1 MHVADPVELAILGD
15 AKAAL
20 ALIQVANGYNFDV
33 VNVLGWRVPAQVD
46 RPALSVVLGKSVV
59 IGEGPLPYY
68 SKQVPLLIQGE
79 LEAMHDTADDD
90 EPDKVGWRL
99 VADIHKA
106 LHVDISRGGVAVD
119 TNLIGAEVFADWP
132 AAPIVT
138 VEVELRVDFRT
149 ERDDPTA
156 AR

>member
-1 MHVADPVELAILGD
+1 MADPVELVILDD

-20 ALIQVANGYNFDV
+20 ALVTKANGYSVDL
-33 VNVLGWRVPAQVD
+33 VNVLGWRVPAHVE
-46 RPALSVVLGKSVV
+46 RPAASVVLGKSVV

-68 SKQVPLLIQGE
+68 SKQVPLLIQAE
-79 LEAMHDTADDD
+79 IESLHDTADDD
-90 EPDKVGWRL
+90 SEPDKVGWRL
-99 VADIHKA
+99 VADLHKA
-106 LHVDISRGGVAVD
+106 LHVDITRGGVAVD